1 LIVFLPF
8 GIFSRDKQ
16 FRAFQVTPVI
26 FAEDSIQSRVSSFED
41 PDDRLRAI
49 IRLQAET
56 GDAQDE
62 YLTSLLSEEATR
74 SAILELI
81 RQKTLD
87 PADAPNLSQNAV
99 DEYVR
104 NVAWVL
110 GLAQQWA
117 AGQQL
122 IRDVKDAERDRV
134 TKALTRYLKPA
145 VDLD

>member
-110 GLAQQWA
+110 GLA
-117 AGQQL
+117 
-122 IRDVKDAERDRV
+122 
-134 TKALTRYLKPA
+134 
-145 VDLD
+145 